1 MSAHGSA
8 GCPTPTC
15 TCTHTATHALA
26 RTVANTPHTPPI
38 PPLPFPVPRA
48 YVKEKG
54 LQDPKN
60 KQYILCDDALRK
72 LTKVNRFQGFGFQ
85 KLMAHHLE
93 KCS

>member
-1 MSAHGSA
+1 M
-8 GCPTPTC
+8 
-15 TCTHTATHALA
+15 
-26 RTVANTPHTPPI
+26 
-38 PPLPFPVPRA
+38 
-48 YVKEKG
+48 KEKG